1 MSKEN
6 TIQQRLTRVILMT
19 SVIAVLIAVMSVVS
33 MDIFALRKAKVAEMS
48 TLARIIG
55 DYSEVA
61 LSFNE
66 RRGAEATLA
75 ALANKQSVQ
84 YASVVTANGYLFAE
98 FRRTEQVQIVEPR
111 PESGDYHFGADYLA
125 ISHDVT
131 FAGERIGTVYI
142 QSDLSELYNL
152 IIRNVII
159 SVVVILIVSLLA
171 YFLSLKLQRAFSQPI
186 LYLARE
192 TANISQKHDYSIRI
206 DTVGDLEI
214 QTLCDGFN
222 DMLYQIQDREKERD
236 RAENTLKEHL
246 GTLEQRVKERTSKLE
261 QTADE
266 LEEAR
271 KIADTAN
278 QAKSAFLANMSHEI
292 RTPMNAIIGMAHLA
306 LRTELDAKQRDYVD
320 KIQGSGQHLL
330 GIINDILDFSK
341 IEAGKLDIEM
351 VDFSLDE
358 VMDNVAALIGS
369 KAADKGL
376 ELLFDVG
383 LDLPRDLRGDPL
395 RLGQIVINY
404 SNNAVKF
411 TEEGQIVVRVRKQE
425 IIGDDL
431 FVRFEVQDTGIGL
444 TEEQQGRLFQSFQQ
458 ADSTTT
464 RKFGGTGLG
473 LAISKS
479 LAEMMGGEV
488 GVVSEPGKGSTFW
501 FTARLGVGEAKE
513 KSYVIE
519 PDLRNRRVLVVDDNP
534 QARQIISEML
544 TAMTFRVDEA
554 PSGEE
559 AINAIAS
566 ADSEDPYAIVFID
579 WRMSPGIDGIET
591 IRRVASMELSSPP
604 RPVMVTAYGRS
615 EVIEKA
621 HNAGIDIILVKPVNP
636 SQLYDAALH
645 ALRDDAEWTDTVRE
659 GASPTEGLDL
669 SSIQGA
675 RLLLV
680 EDNELNQ
687 QVAMELLGDAGFH
700 VDLAQNGQVGVEMV
714 AEKDYDL
721 VLMDMQMPVMDGVT
735 ATLEIR
741 ADERFGTLPIVAMT
755 ANAMAGDRD
764 RCIAAGMNDHVAKPI
779 DPDNLFRTLLEWI
792 PPGDRARKDS
802 ESSGSGAREPQAD
815 EEGTSADLE
824 SVQGLDVEGGVKRV
838 MGKRDF
844 YERLVRGFV
853 TGEEAETVSTVRS
866 LLSEGKRE
874 EAERTAHSLKGVA
887 GTIGAGEVQG
897 RAADL
902 EAAIKESGS
911 DSEIEASLGSVDE
924 ELTRLVMEIRE
935 VLDIQEEESVV
946 AVEEEVE
953 LDAGVIEK
961 LPRLVEELGARKGV
975 WSELSETLDMNGI
988 EDFAKE
994 LTELAGEYSYSP
1006 LGRWGET
1013 LASQAGIF
1021 DMDGL
1026 AKTMEEYPEI
1036 IERIHSLIES

>member
-1 MSKEN
+1 
-6 TIQQRLTRVILMT
+6 MT

-33 MDIFALRKAKVAEMS
+33 MDIFALRKARVAEMS

-66 RRGAEATLA
+66 RRGAETTLA

-98 FRRTEQVQIVEPR
+98 FRRTEQVQIAEPR
-111 PESGDYHFGADYLA
+111 PESGDYHFGANYLA
-125 ISHDVT
+125 LSHDVT

-152 IIRNVII
+152 ITRNVIV

-186 LYLARE
+186 LYLASE
-192 TANISQKHDYSIRI
+192 TANISQKQDYSIRV
-206 DTVGDLEI
+206 DKVGDVEI

-236 RAENTLKEHL
+236 RAENTLKEYL

-292 RTPMNAIIGMAHLA
+292 RTPMSAIIGMAHLA

-341 IEAGKLDIEM
+341 IEAGKLDIEK

-376 ELLFDVG
+376 ELLFDVES
-383 LDLPRDLRGDPL
+383 DLPRDLRGDSL

-425 IIGDDL
+425 MIGDDL
-431 FVRFEVQDTGIGL
+431 LIRFEVQDTGIGL
-444 TEEQQGRLFQSFQQ
+444 TEEEQGRLFQSFQQ

-479 LAEMMGGEV
+479 LAELMGGEV
-488 GVVSEPGKGSTFW
+488 GVESEPRAGSTFW
-501 FTARLGVGEAKE
+501 FTARLGVGQAKQKTFVPE
-513 KSYVIE
+513 L
-519 PDLRNRRVLVVDDNP
+519 DLRNRRVLVVDDNP
-534 QARQIISEML
+534 QAREIISEML

-559 AINAIAS
+559 AIDPIAS

-591 IRRVASMELSSPP
+591 IRRIASMELSSPP
-604 RPVMVTAYGRS
+604 RPVMVTAYGRA
-615 EVIEKA
+615 EVIEEA
-621 HNAGIDIILVKPVNP
+621 RNAGIDITLVKPVNP

-645 ALRDDAEWTDTVRE
+645 ALRDDAEWTDPIRQ

-700 VDLAQNGQVGVEMV
+700 VDLAENGQVGVEMV
-714 AEKDYDL
+714 AEKNYDL

-735 ATLEIR
+735 ATMQIR
-741 ADERFGTLPIVAMT
+741 ADERFGPLPIVAMT

-764 RCIAAGMNDHVAKPI
+764 RCIQAGMNDHVAKPI
-779 DPDNLFRTLLEWI
+779 NPEALFKTLLEWI
-792 PPGDRARKDS
+792 APGERDGPAEASFGPETPNIGNDRGVT
-802 ESSGSGAREPQAD
+802 EQAGGPD
-815 EEGTSADLE
+815 RLDQIE
-824 SVQGLDVEGGVKRV
+824 GLDTAAGIQRV
-838 MGKRDF
+838 AGKRDF
-844 YERLVRGFV
+844 YKKLVRQFCDGD
-853 TGEEAETVSTVRS
+853 EARSVETVKG
-866 LLSEGKRE
+866 LLDEDQRE

-887 GTIGAGEVQG
+887 GTLGANELQQRAQALETAIRGGADAAPHLDSVQQELDRLIPVIRKSLSMDAPDGEVAQPET
-897 RAADL
+897 AEL
-902 EAAIKESGS
+902 EVAAIETLPDLASALELKKSRC
-911 DSEIEASLGSVDE
+911 EALAE
-924 ELTRLVMEIRE
+924 TLTIN
-935 VLDIQEEESVV
+935 
-946 AVEEEVE
+946 EVE
-953 LDAGVIEK
+953 AFALEIKDLGEEFGY
-961 LPRLVEELGARKGV
+961 PPLVSWAE
-975 WSELSETLDMNGI
+975 S
-988 EDFAKE
+988 
-994 LTELAGEYSYSP
+994 LTEQTEM
-1006 LGRWGET
+1006 
-1013 LASQAGIF
+1013 F
-1021 DMDGL
+1021 DMDGMSSIL
-1026 AKTMEEYPEI
+1026 KSFQALVEALRNRMEADGG
-1036 IERIHSLIES
+1036 